1 MKFDERMWTSVRE
14 YYLDIL
20 KKIFHETLLKARAEN
35 GLTQAKMAEILAMD
49 ERSYVYLEHGKTCC
63 GALTLS
69 LFLIYCCND
78 AGGFLDELRK
88 AYEKGFDSVA

>member
-1 MKFDERMWTSVRE
+1 MTSVRE

-20 KKIFHETLLKARAEN
+20 KKIFHKTLLKTRAEN

-69 LFLIYCCND
+69 LFLIYCCSD